1 MYFVAIVSII
11 AIVAVVSIVAIFCKC
26 KFSCHMNKRK
36 LTFDVMNDSCE
47 EESKDKTS
55 E

>member
-26 KFSCHMNKRK
+26 KFSCHMNKRE
-36 LTFDVMNDSCE
+36 LRIEVMNDFCE